1 MDNIGSLLDILHYGD
16 SFFPSGA
23 VSFSWGLE
31 AMVSSGL
38 LARSKDVQDF
48 VIGQLHARWAS
59 FDRTIVTSAH
69 RVADNLDAVGE
80 IDELVEC
87 LSPIAEFRQGSCRMG
102 DAMLSVFQRLGS
114 PAAHC
119 YRERQKTLQA
129 PAHLTVMQGLL
140 WAEAGLSE
148 TAAVALSAHTF
159 CTSLASAGLRL
170 GCLTHISAQTLLTAA
185 RMEAAEI
192 AALPLV
198 PLERISTYGIEA
210 EIAVMRHAA
219 KDMRL
224 FAN

>member
-1 MDNIGSLLDILHYGD
+1 MDDVGSLLNALHYGD

-31 AMVSSGL
+31 AMVGGGHL
-38 LARSKDVQDF
+38 TRPEDIQDF

-69 RVADNLDAVGE
+69 RAAYDLDAVTE

-87 LSPIAEFRQGSCRMG
+87 LSPVAEFRQGSRRMG

-114 PAAHC
+114 PAASR
-119 YRERQKTLQA
+119 YRERQKSLQA
-129 PAHLTVMQGLL
+129 PGHITAMQGLL
-140 WAEAGLSE
+140 WSEASLSE

-159 CTSLASAGLRL
+159 CTSLVSAGLRL
-170 GCLTHISAQTLLTAA
+170 GCLTHISAQKLLTAA
-185 RMEAAEI
+185 YAEAAEI
-192 AALPLV
+192 AVLPLV

-210 EIAVMRHAA
+210 EIAAMRHAA
-219 KDMRL
+219 QDLRL